1 MLRIMQHIV
10 STLEMDGI
18 QSLARGLHIID
29 LIANSGRSLSVT
41 ELAHAL
47 QIDKSSA
54 SRLVRTLVNYGY
66 LQLEP
71 GTRRYTLGKR
81 LYHIGWQVLNLMPI
95 RQKARA
101 HLQRLVQE
109 TGECA
114 HTAVFAENKALVIDD
129 VETETTLRVVSGTG
143 RMIPLHCTAVGKA
156 LLAFAE
162 VPLPPELPA
171 FTPRTITS
179 REQLAA
185 HLAETSQ
192 RGYALDDEEFDEGIR
207 CIAAP
212 VYNYMGIAIA
222 VIGISGPKVRL
233 LDDKLEQLA
242 AIVMRTAHEL
252 SAELGYVNETARHQ
266 EVNS

>member
-1 MLRIMQHIV
+1 
-10 STLEMDGI
+10 MDGI
-18 QSLARGLHIID
+18 QSLARGLHILD
-29 LIANSGRSLSVT
+29 LIANSGRSWSVT
-41 ELAHAL
+41 ELAQAL
-47 QIDKSSA
+47 QVDKSSA
-54 SRLVRTLVNYGY
+54 SRLVRTLASYGY
-66 LQLEP
+66 LQIEP
-71 GTRRYTLGKR
+71 GTRRYTLGRR
-81 LYHIGWQVLNLMPI
+81 LYHIGWQMLNLMPI

-101 HLQRLVQE
+101 YLHRLVQD

-114 HTAVFAENKALVIDD
+114 HTAVFAESKALVIDD

-162 VPLPPELPA
+162 VPLPHELQA

-179 REQLAA
+179 HDQLAL
-185 HLAETSQ
+185 HLAETFR

-212 VYNYMGIAIA
+212 VYNHMGIAIA

-242 AIVMRTAHEL
+242 AVVVRAAHEL
-252 SAELGYVNETARHQ
+252 SLELGHVSEPAHYEEIT
-266 EVNS
+266 

>member
-1 MLRIMQHIV
+1 MQQTVSIV
-10 STLEMDGI
+10 EMDGI
-18 QSLARGLHIID
+18 QSLARGLHILD
-29 LIANSGRSLSVT
+29 LIANSGRSFSVT

-54 SRLVRTLVNYGY
+54 SRLVRTLAHYGY
-66 LQLEP
+66 LQIEP
-71 GTRRYTLGKR
+71 GTRRYTLGRR
-81 LYHIGWQVLNLMPI
+81 LYHIGWQMLNLMPI
-95 RQKARA
+95 RHKARSY
-101 HLQRLVQE
+101 LQRLVQE

-114 HTAVFAENKALVIDD
+114 HTAVFAEGKALVIDD

-162 VPLPPELPA
+162 VPFPQDLQA

-179 REQLAA
+179 REHLEA
-185 HLAETSQ
+185 HLLETFQ
-192 RGYALDDEEFDEGIR
+192 RGYALDDEEFDDGIR

-212 VYNYMGIAIA
+212 VYNAMGMALA

-233 LDDKLEQLA
+233 PDDKLEQLA
-242 AIVMRTAHEL
+242 NVVMRAAREL
-252 SAELGYVNETARHQ
+252 SAELGYASVVTAYDKI
-266 EVNS
+266 

>member
-1 MLRIMQHIV
+1 M
-10 STLEMDGI
+10 EGI
-18 QSLARGLHIID
+18 QSLARGLHILD
-29 LIANSGRSLSVT
+29 LIANSGRSWSVT
-41 ELAHAL
+41 ELAQAL
-47 QIDKSSA
+47 QVDKSSA
-54 SRLVRTLVNYGY
+54 SRLVRTLASYEY
-66 LQLEP
+66 LQIEP
-71 GTRRYTLGKR
+71 GTRRYTLGRR

-101 HLQRLVQE
+101 YLHRLVQD

-114 HTAVFAENKALVIDD
+114 HTAVFAESKALVIDD

-162 VPLPPELPA
+162 VPLPQELPA

-179 REQLAA
+179 HDQLVL
-185 HLAETSQ
+185 HLAETFR

-212 VYNYMGIAIA
+212 VYNHMGIAIA

-242 AIVMRTAHEL
+242 AVVVRAAHEL
-252 SAELGYVNETARHQ
+252 SLELGYVSETAHY
-266 EVNS
+266 EEIP

>member
-1 MLRIMQHIV
+1 MQQCLSV
-10 STLEMDGI
+10 DKMDGI
-18 QSLARGLHIID
+18 QSLARGLRILD

-41 ELAHAL
+41 ELAQAL

-54 SRLVRTLVNYGY
+54 SRLVRTLANQGY

-71 GTRRYTLGKR
+71 GTRRYTLGRR
-81 LYHIGWQVLNLMPI
+81 LYHIGWQMLNLMPI
-95 RQKARA
+95 RHKARSY
-101 HLQRLVQE
+101 LYRLVQE

-114 HTAVFAENKALVIDD
+114 HTAVFAEGKALVIDD

-162 VPLPPELPA
+162 VPFQSELEA

-179 REQLAA
+179 REQLEA
-185 HLAETSQ
+185 HLQEIRQ
-192 RGYALDDEEFDEGIR
+192 QGYALDDEEFDEGIR

-222 VIGISGPKVRL
+222 VIGISGPKMRL
-233 LDDKLEQLA
+233 TDHRLGQA
-242 AIVMRTAHEL
+242 AEMVMRAAREL
-252 SAELGYVNETARHQ
+252 SVELGHVGEAAHYEKIK
-266 EVNS
+266 

>member
-1 MLRIMQHIV
+1 
-10 STLEMDGI
+10 MDGI
-18 QSLARGLHIID
+18 QSLARGLHILD
-29 LIANSGRSLSVT
+29 LIANSGRSWSVT
-41 ELAHAL
+41 ELAQAL
-47 QIDKSSA
+47 QVDKSSA
-54 SRLVRTLVNYGY
+54 SRLVRTLASYGY
-66 LQLEP
+66 LQIEA
-71 GTRRYTLGKR
+71 GTRRYTLGRR
-81 LYHIGWQVLNLMPI
+81 LYHIGWQMLNLMPI

-101 HLQRLVQE
+101 YLHRLVQD

-114 HTAVFAENKALVIDD
+114 HTAVFAESKALVIDD

-162 VPLPPELPA
+162 VPLPQELQA

-179 REQLAA
+179 HDQLTV
-185 HLAETSQ
+185 HLAETFR

-212 VYNYMGIAIA
+212 VYNHMGIAIA

-242 AIVMRTAHEL
+242 AVVVRAAHEL
-252 SAELGYVNETARHQ
+252 SLELGYVRETAHY
-266 EVNS
+266 EEIT